1 MRDSLNVGDKV
12 QFAYEIPTNKTVPHL
27 YPEAPEFVAM
37 PAVFATAFMV
47 GLMEWACLK
56 VLADHLEPGEASFGV
71 HIDVS
76 HTAPT
81 LPGQIVTVDAECTAI
96 NGRRIAFHVRAHDG
110 LDIIGEGRHER
121 AVMPLTHFE
130 LVCAKKAKAA
140 GVASLAARAQAPAPK
155 RWSAMSLRTAH
166 EEETAARRAA
176 GLSDDEDEPSGGGVT
191 DETDHT
197 QEARSASQEFAN
209 DTEKTTGANP
219 FAKISGD
226 AIND

>member
-1 MRDSLNVGDKV
+1 MRDSLKVGDKV
-12 QFAYEIPTNKTVPHL
+12 QFAYAVPATKTVPHL

-71 HIDVS
+71 HVDVS

-81 LPGQIVTVDAECTAI
+81 LPGQTVTVDAECTAI

-110 LDIIGEGRHER
+110 LDLIGEGRHER
-121 AVMPLTHFE
+121 AVIPLTHFE
-130 LVCAKKAKAA
+130 ALCAKKARAA
-140 GVASLAARAQAPAPK
+140 GVEGLAPRAESATPK
-155 RWSAMSLRTAH
+155 RWSAMSLRTVH
-166 EEETAARRAA
+166 EEENAARRAA
-176 GLSDDEDEPSGGGVT
+176 GLSDDEDRPVNA
-191 DETDHT
+191 ETD
-197 QEARSASQEFAN
+197 
-209 DTEKTTGANP
+209 TEQTTGAKP
-219 FAKISGD
+219 LAKSPGD